1 LFMSFS
7 KSSLLFNLVDG
18 IIRIFFFLAY
28 VFSIGM
34 WKEMRRI
41 FEYHGAEHKVIH
53 AYENGKELTINNI
66 RGNSPLHPRCGTSFL
81 LIVMVVSILTFS
93 FIPQDWSFIYKFL
106 SRLVLIP
113 AIAGL
118 SFEFLRF
125 SSKMKDN
132 ALIRILIQP
141 GLLIQRLTTREPD
154 DSQIEVAV
162 RALEEVLVIEERN
175 A

>member
-1 LFMSFS
+1 M
-7 KSSLLFNLVDG
+7 
-18 IIRIFFFLAY
+18 
-28 VFSIGM
+28 
-34 WKEMRRI
+34 
-41 FEYHGAEHKVIH
+41 
-53 AYENGKELTINNI
+53 
-66 RGNSPLHPRCGTSFL
+66 HPRCGTSFL

-125 SSKMKDN
+125 SSKMKDS

-141 GLLIQRLTTREPD
+141 GLLMQRLTTREPD

-162 RALEEVLVIEERN
+162 RALEEVLVIEEKN
-175 A
+175 V

>member
-1 LFMSFS
+1 
-7 KSSLLFNLVDG
+7 
-18 IIRIFFFLAY
+18 
-28 VFSIGM
+28 M

-66 RGNSPLHPRCGTSFL
+66 KGNSPLHPRCGTSFL

-125 SSKMKDN
+125 S
-132 ALIRILIQP
+132 
-141 GLLIQRLTTREPD
+141 
-154 DSQIEVAV
+154 
-162 RALEEVLVIEERN
+162 
-175 A
+175 